1 MISEIEYDGI
11 FFETVLLKFFELIP
25 DHLIHLGDHVIILGP
40 VLSHLGMIGV
50 VRGYSDLGRIMDLL
64 MGPLSNLAFMRD
76 GEVEN
81 GKKGTFL
88 GPVSPMPFLSTFMPD
103 LSLFH
108 QVIVLLGIVGT
119 IISQFPQVSGVHLEI
134 GRQTGHAPHMFRSSG
149 RWIHPGNDRGT
160 GRGTNRGI
168 GDGPGIN
175 HSFFCKGVEVRGG
188 GVVIAIAPEM
198 GPVILAGDP
207 KNVG

>member
-1 MISEIEYDGI
+1 
-11 FFETVLLKFFELIP
+11 
-25 DHLIHLGDHVIILGP
+25 
-40 VLSHLGMIGV
+40 
-50 VRGYSDLGRIMDLL
+50 MDLF

-108 QVIVLLGIVGT
+108 QVVVLLGIVGA

-134 GRQTGHAPHMFRSSG
+134 GGHTGHAPHMFRSSG

-160 GRGTNRGI
+160 GRGANRGI
-168 GDGPGIN
+168 GDSTGID
-175 HSFFCKGVEVRGG
+175 HSFFCKGIKVGGG

-198 GPVILAGDP
+198 GTVILAGNP
-207 KNVG
+207 ENVG